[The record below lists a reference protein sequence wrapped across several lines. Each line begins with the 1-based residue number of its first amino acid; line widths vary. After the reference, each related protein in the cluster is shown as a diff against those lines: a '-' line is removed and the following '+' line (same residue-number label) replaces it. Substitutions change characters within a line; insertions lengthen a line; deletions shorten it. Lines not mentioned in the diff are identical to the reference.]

1 MYSHTPA
8 KNPHVH
14 AQASQIPSLCVQ
26 PAKITHICRYKDA
39 LLPSLL
45 YSPVHYSSSYR
56 SRSSDSAQLLKFPL
70 DIQSSRSNDDNR
82 VLQQDKDLNR
92 SHSNKTNESSLLK
105 RINLPPEGKI
115 TVKPYE
121 AYAKELEQF
130 HIHHSNQSTVS
141 QLLYPNKDIKAI
153 INSNALSSLLCP

>member
-1 MYSHTPA
+1 PT
-8 KNPHVH
+8 
-14 AQASQIPSLCVQ
+14 SL
-26 PAKITHICRYKDA
+26 KRK
-39 LLPSLL
+39 SFN
-45 YSPVHYSSSYR
+45 
-56 SRSSDSAQLLKFPL
+56 SAQLLKFPL

-82 VLQQDKDLNR
+82 VLQRDKDLNR

-121 AYAKELEQF
+121 AYAKELEQVHYIQCNF